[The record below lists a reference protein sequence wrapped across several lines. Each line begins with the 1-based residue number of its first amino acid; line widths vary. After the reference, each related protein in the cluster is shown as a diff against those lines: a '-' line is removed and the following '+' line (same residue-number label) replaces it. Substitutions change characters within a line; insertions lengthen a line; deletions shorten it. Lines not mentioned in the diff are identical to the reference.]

1 MTEGMYVVAT
11 EGRKEQILD
20 LAGVYRVVALANPLD
35 GYPMA
40 LDARTVVAQMTLAKS
55 DSVLPDSTRDAL
67 HALVWGA
74 VSGEVTTYRFSDGPV
89 IALTV
94 RPGTEYEPPKKE
106 YGEVKAPKGSGG
118 AYRER
123 RYGRR

>member
-1 MTEGMYVVAT
+1 MYIVAVEGQ
-11 EGRKEQILD
+11 KEQVLD
-20 LAGVYRVVALANPLD
+20 LAGVYRMVALANPQD

-40 LDARTVVAQMTLAKS
+40 LDSKTVVAQMTLPKD
-55 DSVLPDSTRDAL
+55 DSVLPASTRDAM

-74 VSGEVTTYRFSDGPV
+74 VSGEVTTYRFPDGPAV
-89 IALTV
+89 VCGV
-94 RPGTEYEPPKKE
+94 REGSEYKRPKKE
-106 YGEVKAPKGSGG
+106 FGEVKAPVRAR